1 MFFLVLDSSH
11 SLVIWLVV
19 VVNSIFSPCQP
30 AQSDRLTAQV
40 VLWLL
45 EWTLHGNMVPVQIS
59 YLSRVVILWK
69 PSENIREISEAL
81 ENLLSCCHSYPE
93 KEIDPPWGW
102 GWRLWDVAQM
112 LHRGQQPLVQNS
124 MSLLILKLQ
133 RRSIT
138 PGWRL
143 SLSHHGISASLL

>member
-1 MFFLVLDSSH
+1 MFFLVPDFSH
-11 SLVIWLVV
+11 SLVIWLVM

-30 AQSDRLTAQV
+30 AQSDLLTAQV

-59 YLSRVVILWK
+59 YLSREIILWK

-102 GWRLWDVAQM
+102 GWRLWDVAAQ
-112 LHRGQQPLVQNS
+112 RATATGAELVDS
-124 MSLLILKLQ
+124 SLLEAATQVHYTRMKI
-133 RRSIT
+133 IIV
-138 PGWRL
+138 PPWDFC
-143 SLSHHGISASLL
+143 